1 MDKPQQSG
9 SGGAKMSKIVSFT
22 HVSLDGFACG
32 LNGELAWAQIGEE
45 IQNDVSA
52 FLATAGA
59 AIYGRVTY
67 GMMHG
72 YWPTVLGN
80 PSVSARDVEH
90 ARWVEA
96 IPKIVI
102 SRSLEGAD
110 WNNTT
115 VIRDNVV
122 ERLDE
127 FKRSQDGDLV
137 IFGSPK
143 TTHLLANLG
152 VVDEYLIYLNPVT
165 IGAGVPLFEA
175 EANSKLA
182 LLKEKRFEAGVVALR
197 YALEH

>member
-1 MDKPQQSG
+1 
-9 SGGAKMSKIVSFT
+9 
-22 HVSLDGFACG
+22 
-32 LNGELAWAQIGEE
+32 
-45 IQNDVSA
+45 
-52 FLATAGA
+52 
-59 AIYGRVTY
+59 
-67 GMMHG
+67 
-72 YWPTVLGN
+72 
-80 PSVSARDVEH
+80 
-90 ARWVEA
+90 
-96 IPKIVI
+96 
-102 SRSLEGAD
+102 
-110 WNNTT
+110 
-115 VIRDNVV
+115 VV